1 MTIDV
6 VFVMSNCHYQNTDRL
21 W

>member
-1 MTIDV
+1 MTIYV